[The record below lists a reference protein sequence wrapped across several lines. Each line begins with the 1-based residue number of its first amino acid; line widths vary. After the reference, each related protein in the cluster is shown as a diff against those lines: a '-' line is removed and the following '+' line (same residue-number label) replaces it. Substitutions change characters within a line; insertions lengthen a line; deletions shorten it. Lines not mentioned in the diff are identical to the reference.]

1 VESAFPLDLIT
12 VYFLYGLSFFSM
24 GLAILLEVGRSSKLE
39 FAWALRPLAVF
50 GLVHGSHE
58 WWEMFQLIHE
68 HLQRSSWLL
77 LVNAPLRILLL
88 ALSFLMLVLFG
99 ARLVA
104 GRDRPRFRLALFLA
118 VAAIWGGGLIWLGIS
133 RPMDAT
139 LMTAADV
146 YTRYALAIPGAALT
160 AWALALQQRRFV
172 QAGMRAFGWD
182 VVLAAVA
189 FGLYGGIGQ
198 LFAAPSII
206 FPSQF
211 VNSQVFLEWFGFP
224 VQLFRGLMACMAAVF
239 IVRSLRAFEEETRL
253 QIEALREARLTEQR
267 RLEVMR
273 GELLR
278 RTVRAQEDERQRI
291 ARELHDELGQT
302 LTALGLGLR
311 GIGAMV
317 ETRPEQISSQTRTLE
332 TLATNGLAGLQNLI
346 SGLHPPQLDDLG
358 LSAALR
364 WYTGEVSSR
373 FGLDVRLVSR
383 GEEPPR
389 PPQMRIALY
398 RIVQEAVTNIVRHA
412 EAGSAVVRVDYG
424 ETALSIL
431 VEDDGRGFDAATLL
445 RGGGSRPSWGLL
457 GMRERVLLIGGE
469 LDIDSRP
476 GQGTRVTVNVPLQR
490 ETGNG

>member
-1 VESAFPLDLIT
+1 MESAFPLDLIT

-24 GLAILLEVGRSSKLE
+24 GLAIWLEVGRSSKLE

-68 HLQRSSWLL
+68 HLQQSQWLPL
-77 LVNAPLRILLL
+77 FNAPLRVLLL
-88 ALSFLMLVLFG
+88 AFSFLMLLAFG
-99 ARLVA
+99 ARLAA
-104 GRDRPRFRLALFLA
+104 GRDRPRLRWGLFVAVLA
-118 VAAIWGGGLIWLGIS
+118 VWGGGLVWLGFNHPI
-133 RPMDAT
+133 DAA

-146 YTRYALAIPGAALT
+146 YTRYTLAIPGAALT

-198 LFAAPSII
+198 LFASQSII
-206 FPSQF
+206 FPSQV
-211 VNSQVFLEWFGFP
+211 VNAEIFLEWFGFP

-253 QIEALREARLTEQR
+253 QIEALNEARLSEQH
-267 RLEVMR
+267 RLEAMR

-317 ETRPEQISSQTRTLE
+317 ETRPEQIPTQTRTLE

-364 WYTGEVSSR
+364 WYAGEVSAR

-383 GEEPPR
+383 GEEPSL

-412 EAGSAVVRVDYG
+412 GAGHATVRVDYG
-424 ETALSIL
+424 DAGLAIL
-431 VEDDGRGFDAATLL
+431 VEDDGHGFDAAALM

-457 GMRERVLLIGGE
+457 GMRERTALIGGE
-469 LDIDSRP
+469 LDIDSRA
-476 GQGTRVTVNVPLQR
+476 GQGTRVTIMVPLHR
-490 ETGNG
+490 EAGND